1 MLKYLHKIGVN
12 ENDSHEV
19 KLRKYTLIL
28 ITSCCF
34 VAAPVWGFS
43 YYLLGLET
51 SSFVPLAYMILL
63 APAMIHFAVT
73 KKENVLLNTQIIG
86 IFLCPVVMQWLAGG
100 LFKGG
105 VIILWSFLAP
115 LTALIFYDIKKA
127 RVWMALVLL
136 ATIATVAFNDYFEG
150 FGDYLDKSQRIYLLG
165 MNLIGATLVV
175 YFSIQYFVKTIKKNN
190 VLLQHEK
197 KKSDDLLLNILPA
210 QVADELKRTGKI
222 APTLYSDTTII
233 FSDFKDFTQYSELFT
248 PEELINELDRCFKK
262 FDEIITNHGLEKI
275 KTIGDAYMCVAGI
288 PRDQRAAA
296 LNACRA
302 VRAAID
308 MVAFIEETRAAKLK
322 EGKAFWDIRIGIHTG
337 DVVAGIVGQKKFA
350 FDIWGDAVNIANR
363 LETCSEEG
371 KINISG
377 TTFKLIQNYFN
388 CSYRGKLPVKNK
400 GQLEMYFVDSK
411 IELLEE
417 VGNVYV

>member
-1 MLKYLHKIGVN
+1 MLKYLHRIGVN
-12 ENDSHEV
+12 EDDSHEV
-19 KLRKYTLIL
+19 KLRKYTLII
-28 ITSCCF
+28 ITLSCF
-34 VAAPVWGFS
+34 IAAPIWGFS

-51 SSFVPLAYMILL
+51 AAFVPLAYMILL
-63 APAMIHFAVT
+63 APAMIHFAIT
-73 KKENVLLNTQIIG
+73 KTEKVLLNTQLVG
-86 IFLCPVVMQWLAGG
+86 IFLCPLAMQWLAGG

-115 LTALIFYDIKKA
+115 LTALIFYDLRKA
-127 RVWMALVLL
+127 QVWMALVLA
-136 ATIATVAFNDYFEG
+136 ATIGTVAFNEYFET
-150 FGDYLDKSQRIYLLG
+150 FGDYLDKTQRIYLLG
-165 MNLIGATLVV
+165 MNLVGATLVV

-190 VLLQHEK
+190 VLLHEEK

-210 QVADELKRTGKI
+210 QVAEELKRTGKI
-222 APTLYSDTTII
+222 APTLYTDTTII

-248 PEELINELDRCFKK
+248 PEELISELDRCFKK

-288 PRDQRAAA
+288 PKDQRAAA

-308 MVAFIEETRAAKLK
+308 MVAFIEDTREQKLK
-322 EGKAFWDIRIGIHTG
+322 EGKAFWDIRIGVHTG

-411 IELLEE
+411 VELMEE
-417 VGNVYV
+417 VGDVFV